1 MRVRQRGSTPRQV
14 NRLRALRGTGYE
26 PFEAQRS
33 EFRVHSCFL
42 PIPVEKGAPRRAPF
56 WGRSAFMEPARMR
69 VRAELSDGA
78 ELMRA
83 LSYAN
88 TYNFE
93 TWFQSRLLHVYFNI
107 TSKDRSV

>member
-1 MRVRQRGSTPRQV
+1 
-14 NRLRALRGTGYE
+14 
-26 PFEAQRS
+26 
-33 EFRVHSCFL
+33 
-42 PIPVEKGAPRRAPF
+42 
-56 WGRSAFMEPARMR
+56 MEPARMR